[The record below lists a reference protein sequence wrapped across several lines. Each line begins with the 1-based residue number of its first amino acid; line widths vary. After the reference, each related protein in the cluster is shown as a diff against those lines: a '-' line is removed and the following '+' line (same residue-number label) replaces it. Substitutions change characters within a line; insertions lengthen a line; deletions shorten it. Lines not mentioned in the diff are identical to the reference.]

1 MARQHRTVAREEPTE
16 RTRGGTSAEDELSRL
31 LDVNEAANL
40 LGLKPATLYQ
50 WAYKRRIPVV
60 KLFGKRG
67 ALRFRLK
74 DVLELIND
82 SVRPA
87 DRPPWPR
94 R

>member
-1 MARQHRTVAREEPTE
+1 V
-16 RTRGGTSAEDELSRL
+16 EDLERL
-31 LDVNEAANL
+31 LDVREAALL

-60 KLFGKRG
+60 KLFGRRG

-82 SVRPA
+82 SLRPA
-87 DRPPWPR
+87 SRPPGPAK
-94 R
+94 

>member
-1 MARQHRTVAREEPTE
+1 MARRDIPVKPRAR
-16 RTRGGTSAEDELSRL
+16 RVSGEDKAASQEMGRL
-31 LDVNEAANL
+31 LDVREAAQL

-82 SVRPA
+82 SLRPA

-94 R
+94 S

>member
-1 MARQHRTVAREEPTE
+1 M
-16 RTRGGTSAEDELSRL
+16 
-31 LDVNEAANL
+31 L

-50 WAYKRRIPVV
+50 WAYKRRIAVV
-60 KLFGKRG
+60 KLFGRRG

-87 DRPPWPR
+87 SRPPRPVK
-94 R
+94 

>member
-1 MARQHRTVAREEPTE
+1 MARKRTDARDA
-16 RTRGGTSAEDELSRL
+16 RRRASASAEDESNRL
-31 LDVNEAANL
+31 LDVTEAARL

-50 WAYKRRIPVV
+50 WAYKRRIPIV

-74 DVLELIND
+74 DVLDLIND

-87 DRPPWPR
+87 DRPPWPQK
-94 R
+94 

>member
-1 MARQHRTVAREEPTE
+1 MARRDHGDRPREPAGRDEPQASE
-16 RTRGGTSAEDELSRL
+16 KLNRL
-31 LDVNEAANL
+31 LDVQEAARL

-67 ALRFRLK
+67 ALRFRLY

-87 DRPPWPR
+87 DRPWPR

>member
-1 MARQHRTVAREEPTE
+1 MARRDPVPRHRQPVAGENEASGE
-16 RTRGGTSAEDELSRL
+16 GNRL
-31 LDVNEAANL
+31 LDVREAAVL
-40 LGLKPATLYQ
+40 LGLRPATLYQ

-67 ALRFRLK
+67 PLRFRLK
-74 DVLELIND
+74 DVLQLIND

-94 R
+94 K